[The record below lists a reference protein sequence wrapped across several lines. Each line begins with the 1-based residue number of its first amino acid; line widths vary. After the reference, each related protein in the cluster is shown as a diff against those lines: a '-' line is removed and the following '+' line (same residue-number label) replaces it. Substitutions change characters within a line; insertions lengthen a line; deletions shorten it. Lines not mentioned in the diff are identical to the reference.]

1 MVHPKFS
8 PPNAVP
14 GSTLFTF
21 DHRHR
26 LLSRFFSLG
35 FCKAQQPSATLH
47 PAANHLYFPEHFF
60 LPRCLFR
67 LLASLHS
74 LTYFFLYDR
83 YSFDSLAHSS
93 LTLHSTRRQHT
104 LNGTVH
110 TDFELCFTP
119 RFAHSAAAVLMLLLY
134 ESDVVVVVLSPINE
148 NHSPQT
154 HNCSYCSLGVVLL
167 LSSLHCMPRCNHME
181 RRRTTRTAVV
191 RHCLFDTVLDRLN
204 GFS

>member
-119 RFAHSAAAVLMLLLY
+119 RFAHSAAAVLMLLL
-134 ESDVVVVVLSPINE
+134 IARI
-148 NHSPQT
+148 
-154 HNCSYCSLGVVLL
+154 VLL
-167 LSSLHCMPRCNHME
+167 ELCSCSAHCTVCRVATIWRGGV
-181 RRRTTRTAVV
+181 RRELP
-191 RHCLFDTVLDRLN
+191 CCDTVCFTLFWI
-204 GFS
+204 G

>member
-119 RFAHSAAAVLMLLLY
+119 RFAHSAAAVLMLLLTNAQLL
-134 ESDVVVVVLSPINE
+134 VLFSWSCALAQLTALYAALQPYGEAAYDANCRAATLFVSHCFGSAEWIQLKFF
-148 NHSPQT
+148 QT
-154 HNCSYCSLGVVLL
+154 ATQ
-167 LSSLHCMPRCNHME
+167 R
-181 RRRTTRTAVV
+181 
-191 RHCLFDTVLDRLN
+191 
-204 GFS
+204 